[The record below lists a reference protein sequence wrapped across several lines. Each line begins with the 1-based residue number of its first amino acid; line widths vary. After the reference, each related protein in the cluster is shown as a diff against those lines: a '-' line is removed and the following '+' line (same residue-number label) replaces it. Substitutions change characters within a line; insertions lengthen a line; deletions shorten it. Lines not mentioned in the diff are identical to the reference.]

1 MIHNALG
8 GRKRVK
14 ISKFKIREAENGLDR
29 DVIGAIN
36 IGFKYLS
43 LNGRLMTLTLTDPI
57 RRG

>member
-1 MIHNALG
+1 MIHNALR

-14 ISKFKIREAENGLDR
+14 VSKFRIREAENGLDR

-43 LNGRLMTLTLTDPI
+43 LNGRLMALSSTDPM